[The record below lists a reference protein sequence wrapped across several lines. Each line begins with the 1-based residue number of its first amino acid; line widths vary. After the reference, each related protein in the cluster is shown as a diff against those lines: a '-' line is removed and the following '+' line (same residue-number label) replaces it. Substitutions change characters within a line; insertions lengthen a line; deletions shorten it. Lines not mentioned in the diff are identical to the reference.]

1 MPNVTPS
8 THSYPTQNRPTLKPI
23 EELLSPPSQQSAPQA
38 QAPTQYQPTPAPAG
52 SAQQSVS
59 LVDTPSSTEV
69 SPEELEWA
77 VALEQK
83 ASRGENIT
91 EAELAKHTG
100 IMDRL
105 SAQRMDVA
113 ERAGVSNADFQWA
126 SNLEQQSAQG
136 YQAQP
141 AEVERYQAIAAKIQ
155 AYEGGGSAPAPTQQP
170 AQPTQPTPAQ
180 QPAPQAGPQ
189 PTAPTPTDSGDV
201 NLGGMALVK
210 DKVDLTPKF
219 ESLSQI
225 TDQNYFMKQ
234 LEGFTAPEAVDQRK
248 QQAREVGV
256 QIWLEGDVNDRV
268 RLSQNLVETGYA
280 DVVSRIMTHQ
290 ETRGEDMLAVMKS
303 PGFPVAEYMNALKDN
318 DSFLILNSLSNQAIK
333 GNADAANLIDQTVS
347 AYDRMWDREAP
358 FEQLRNQ
365 MQSNGT
371 WQSLPAALQQR
382 IDKLLN

>member
-8 THSYPTQNRPTLKPI
+8 THSYPAQNRPTLKPI
-23 EELLSPPSQQSAPQA
+23 EELLSPPPQQSA
-38 QAPTQYQPTPAPAG
+38 APTPSPGQSTQYQPTPAPAG

-59 LVDTPSSTEV
+59 LVDAPPANEV

-105 SAQRMDVA
+105 SAQRMDIA

-141 AEVERYQAIAAKIQ
+141 AEAERYQAIAAKIQ
-155 AYEGGGSAPAPTQQP
+155 AYEAGNAA
-170 AQPTQPTPAQ
+170 PAQ
-180 QPAPQAGPQ
+180 QPPAPAQQPQ
-189 PTAPTPTDSGDV
+189 PTAPAPQPTVPAPTGAGDV
-201 NLGGMALVK
+201 NLGSMNLVK
-210 DKVDLTPKF
+210 EKADLTPKF

-303 PGFPVAEYMNALKDN
+303 PGFPMADYMDALKDN
-318 DSFLILNSLSNQAIK
+318 DAFLILNSLGNEAIK

-347 AYDRMWDREAP
+347 AYDRAWDREAP

-371 WQSLPAALQQR
+371 WQSLPSGLQQR
-382 IDKLLN
+382 IDKLLK

>member
-23 EELLSPPSQQSAPQA
+23 EELLSPPPQQSAAPEP
-38 QAPTQYQPTPAPAG
+38 APTQYQPTPAPTG

-83 ASRGENIT
+83 ASRGETIT
-91 EAELAKHTG
+91 EAELAKHTS

-105 SAQRMDVA
+105 SAQRMEVA

-126 SNLEQQSAQG
+126 SNLEQQAAQG
-136 YQAQP
+136 YEAQP

-155 AYEGGGSAPAPTQQP
+155 AYEAGNAAPTPAAPTNAPAP
-170 AQPTQPTPAQ
+170 Q
-180 QPAPQAGPQ
+180 QPAP
-189 PTAPTPTDSGDV
+189 APVPASAEASDL
-201 NLGGMALVK
+201 NLGGMDLVK
-210 DKVDLTPKF
+210 EKVDLTPKF
-219 ESLSQI
+219 EALTQI

-303 PGFPVAEYMNALKDN
+303 PGFPVADYMNALKDN
-318 DSFLILNSLSNQAIK
+318 ESFLILNTLSNEAIK
-333 GNADAANLIDQTVS
+333 GNPDAANLIDQTVS

-365 MQSNGT
+365 MQSNGS
-371 WQSLPAALQQR
+371 WQSLPAGLQQR
-382 IDKLLN
+382 IDKLLD

>member
-8 THSYPTQNRPTLKPI
+8 THSYPAQNRPTLKPI
-23 EELLSPPSQQSAPQA
+23 EELLSPSSPQTTSPSSAA
-38 QAPTQYQPTPAPAG
+38 TQYQPTPAPAG
-52 SAQQSVS
+52 RAQQSVP
-59 LVDTPSSTEV
+59 LVDISTEV

-83 ASRGENIT
+83 ASRGENVS

-105 SAQRMDVA
+105 SAQRMEVA

-126 SNLEQQSAQG
+126 SHLEQQSAQG

-155 AYEGGGSAPAPTQQP
+155 AYEAP
-170 AQPTQPTPAQ
+170 AQPVQPVQPSPQPSQTTPQQPTP
-180 QPAPQAGPQ
+180 PAPA
-189 PTAPTPTDSGDV
+189 SGDL
-201 NLGGMALVK
+201 NLTGMDLVK
-210 DKVDLTPKF
+210 DKVDLNPKF

-256 QIWLEGDVNDRV
+256 QIWLEGDTNDRV
-268 RLSQNLVETGYA
+268 RLAQNLVETGFS

-290 ETRGEDMLAVMKS
+290 ETRSEDMLAVMKS
-303 PGFPVAEYMNALKDN
+303 SGFPVADYMNALKDN
-318 DSFLILNSLSNQAIK
+318 DSFLILHSLSKEAIK
-333 GNADAANLIDQTVS
+333 GNPDAAKLIDQTVS
-347 AYDRMWDREAP
+347 AYDRAWDREAP

-365 MQSNGT
+365 LQSNGS

-382 IDKLLN
+382 IDKLLK